1 MYLAEN
7 EAQLPIVG
15 CCAGGSGGAYGKSG
29 EVMGQVEEQNAVSS
43 TQPSP
48 QKKVLVID
56 DNPTIVELIRH
67 AVNMQGKYSV
77 VVAYDGVQG
86 LERFNAERPD
96 CVIVDVRMPRM
107 DGYQVVRCLRGD
119 SISAHTPLI
128 ILSAMIEE
136 DDQLTGLLSGVDEYL
151 AKPFKPSVL
160 CATLE
165 RVMQITEEERA
176 VRIERMAMQDMQDV
190 QNELRSQREQKPPA
204 SRRTAVA
211 EIGEE
216 RKDSDMP
223 HSTAV
228 SAV

>member
-1 MYLAEN
+1 VLAV
-7 EAQLPIVG
+7 AAVRIG
-15 CCAGGSGGAYGKSG
+15 RSG
-29 EVMGQVEEQNAVSS
+29 EVMGQEEEQNAASS

-86 LERFNAERPD
+86 LERFNDERPD

-119 SISAHTPLI
+119 SMSAHIPLI
-128 ILSAMIEE
+128 ILSAMSEE
-136 DDQLTGLLSGVDEYL
+136 EDQLTGLLSGVDEYL

-165 RVMQITEEERA
+165 RVMQITDEERA
-176 VRIERMAMQDMQDV
+176 VRIERLAMQDMRDV
-190 QNELRSQREQKPPA
+190 QDELRSQRGQKSSTSTRKA
-204 SRRTAVA
+204 Q

-223 HSTAV
+223 HGTAV

>member
-1 MYLAEN
+1 
-7 EAQLPIVG
+7 
-15 CCAGGSGGAYGKSG
+15 
-29 EVMGQVEEQNAVSS
+29 MGQMTRDAEPGAKGV
-43 TQPSP
+43 

-107 DGYQVVRCLRGD
+107 DGYQVVRCIRGD
-119 SISAHTPLI
+119 SMSAHTPLI

-165 RVMQITEEERA
+165 RVMQITPEQRTN
-176 VRIERMAMQDMQDV
+176 RIERLAMQDIADLHD
-190 QNELRSQREQKPPA
+190 ELHNRQHESQLVTSSSVSSQAHAARHE
-204 SRRTAVA
+204 TD
-211 EIGEE
+211 
-216 RKDSDMP
+216 KDSKKGADQS
-223 HSTAV
+223 HDTTSE
-228 SAV
+228 